1 MKNLSLQSLLPACYI
16 EMKITTSIETLLDF
30 SRFTSIPVF
39 AKRRESQPIPKD
51 APLYFTFFLNRTRK
65 FRRVSRSNLLNEP
78 RFTTT
83 GRTCNNYQSFFVVL

>member
-1 MKNLSLQSLLPACYI
+1 MISSKCIKFNPLLETNNNIQNNNLISTLHQLMKNLSLQSLLPACYI

-65 FRRVSRSNLLNEP
+65 F
-78 RFTTT
+78 
-83 GRTCNNYQSFFVVL
+83 